1 MTLCV
6 QCNECLRT
14 LKRTNNDYLS
24 VCGYLNSIEG
34 DIKMTVDYNSVSM
47 DSMIGEGDALV
58 SVVLNIVYGEDWY
71 EPDMDS
77 VVVTYKDIM
86 INDTLSLADWDS
98 IEADIYD
105 NFEELVDQFKGNK
118 AEQTL

>member
-1 MTLCV
+1 
-6 QCNECLRT
+6 
-14 LKRTNNDYLS
+14 
-24 VCGYLNSIEG
+24 
-34 DIKMTVDYNSVSM
+34 MTVDYNSVSM
-47 DSMIGEGDALV
+47 DTMIGEGDALV

-77 VVVTYKDIM
+77 VVVTYKDIV

-118 AEQTL
+118 TEQTL